1 MMPFSLLLVITAF
14 KIELYLISY
23 FFSTLWMELYPN
35 QLDFGK
41 RIIDAL
47 ANRRNVLAFAH
58 TQCGKTG
65 SMLAAFQYDNTPNHK
80 AFVIT
85 GLSST
90 DWLAQTKSRIPIARI
105 FHRNTLHHFIK
116 IIQTIRNPL
125 VFIDECHIAFK
136 PGQAIWELLPIIS
149 HARVVFVS
157 ATPDMKFFK
166 PDGVRPGFAIRV
178 MKDPPGYV
186 SLKYLSDSGHIL
198 QCKNISDSPDAISN
212 IQEIIPYLS
221 SPAYHI
227 IRTPKDLLHQIT
239 IHNFRKVFLHADF
252 ISLPT
257 ELSFLAVQPLRH
269 TFVFIKDTLRCAITI
284 PKPFIGVLYER
295 FSKYPNKS
303 SIIQGLAGRATGF
316 GSAHILVFSFPGLLN
331 TA

>member
-1 MMPFSLLLVITAF
+1 MA
-14 KIELYLISY
+14 
-23 FFSTLWMELYPN
+23 LYPN

-41 RIIDAL
+41 RIILAL
-47 ANRRNVLAFAH
+47 HTHRNVLAFAH

-65 SMLAAFQYDNTPNHK
+65 SMLAAFQYDQTPHNK

-85 GLSST
+85 GLSSI
-90 DWLAQTKSRIPIARI
+90 DWLHQTKARIPNARI

-116 IIQTIRNPL
+116 IISTIHNPL

-136 PGQAIWELLPIIS
+136 PGQAIFEILPLLS

-166 PDGVRPGFAIRV
+166 PDKVRPGFAIRV

-186 SLKYLSDSGHIL
+186 SLDYFKDHGQIL
-198 QCKNISDSPDAISN
+198 QCKNISDSPDALNN
-212 IQEIIPYLS
+212 IKEIIPFLKT
-221 SPAYHI
+221 PAYHI
-227 IRTPKDLLHQIT
+227 IRTPKDLLHSMT
-239 IHNFRKVFLHADF
+239 INNFRKVFKNECIDADF

-257 ELSFLAVQPLRH
+257 NLHFLNTKPIRH

-295 FSKYPNKS
+295 YSKHPNRS

-316 GSAHILVFSFPGLLN
+316 GSEHIVVFSFPQLL
-331 TA
+331 